1 MRVEWL
7 PVAEGNR
14 ESQLAYIEQRNPWAA
29 IDMGDAI
36 EAAVRHLADNPHI
49 GRLGRVKGT
58 RELVVSGTPYVIAYR
73 VEPEAVVILRLL
85 HSAQKW
91 PSKL

>member
-1 MRVEWL
+1 MRIEWL
-7 PVAEGNR
+7 PIAEQNR
-14 ESQLAYIEQRNPWAA
+14 ESQLAYIGERNPWAA

-36 EAAVRHLADNPHI
+36 EAAVSHLADHPRI
-49 GRLGRVKGT
+49 GRPGRIKGT

-73 VEPEAVVILRLL
+73 VEASAVVILRLL
-85 HSAQKW
+85 HGTQRW

>member
-7 PVAEGNR
+7 PIAER
-14 ESQLAYIEQRNPWAA
+14 DRDSQIAYIAERNPWAA

-36 EAAVRHLADNPHI
+36 EVAVRHLIGHPQI
-49 GRLGRVKGT
+49 GRPGRVNGT

-73 VEPEAVVILRLL
+73 VDPGAVVILRLL
-85 HSAQKW
+85 HGARRW
-91 PSKL
+91 PTEF